1 MSVLTVDVG
10 PAAVRTA
17 VLTGAGLVSGNG
29 LADLSPAAPSPDG
42 RVDLAPDELWR
53 AVLAASRAALVG
65 HADDDVTALRLR
77 APRAT
82 LLVWDQETLG
92 SPGPG
97 FATADRRTVELAA
110 RLAAEDRGERVR
122 GLTGRPPDPAAA
134 AVRLRWL
141 AEHEPHTWALVEDG
155 RYAVGDAGS
164 YLVARMS
171 RGTWHV
177 TDAGSAAHTQ
187 LLDVGTGVWSDELC
201 ARVPVP
207 RDALPEVVP
216 STGRVAA
223 TDPRSF
229 LGLEV
234 PVTGLSGT

>member
-10 PAAVRTA
+10 PGAVRTA
-17 VLTGAGLVSGNG
+17 VLTGAGAVSGTG
-29 LADLSPAAPSPDG
+29 HADLSSAPPSPDG

-53 AVLAASRAALVG
+53 AVLAAGRAALAG
-65 HADDDVTALRLR
+65 HDDDVAAVRLR
-77 APRAT
+77 VPRAT

-110 RLAAEDRGERVR
+110 RLAAEDRDDRVLA
-122 GLTGRPPDPAAA
+122 LTGRPPDPAAA
-134 AVRLRWL
+134 AVRLRWM

-177 TDAGSAAHTQ
+177 TDAASAAHTQ
-187 LLDVGTGVWSDELC
+187 LLDVGTGAWSDELC

-207 RDALPEVVP
+207 RDALPEVVT

>member
-10 PAAVRTA
+10 PAAVRTV
-17 VLTGAGLVSGNG
+17 VLTGAGVVSGTG
-29 LADLSPAAPSPDG
+29 HADLSPASPSPGG
-42 RVDLAPDELWR
+42 RVDLAPDELFR
-53 AVLAASRAALVG
+53 AVLAAGRAALAG
-65 HADDDVTALRLR
+65 HDDDVTALQLR
-77 APRAT
+77 ASRAT

-97 FATADRRTVELAA
+97 FATADRRTLELAS
-110 RLAAEDRGERVR
+110 RLAAEDQGDRVR
-122 GLTGRPPDPAAA
+122 ALTGRPPDPKAA

-187 LLDVGTGVWSDELC
+187 LLDVGTGAWSDELC

-207 RDALPEVVP
+207 RDALPEVVA